1 MSQLPLVP
9 CGFCSC
15 SETAA
20 TTPCQT
26 DKRICF
32 FSRCCKPTSF
42 LCLKH
47 FIWHGN
53 TETTTEK
60 LPTLLQLYLS
70 RQQKNSLLA
79 IMMYECIAKR
89 TKYIFIRLSV
99 ITQLEK
105 WTLYW
110 ATSTIMHNYLFKLY
124 FNIIPSHST
133 FRITCFK
140 NISSSTCILH
150 SPPIL
155 TSWGGHKL

>member
-1 MSQLPLVP
+1 VINDTVGNITLLMLFIAEEVRQIYYTEMSQLPLVP

-15 SETAA
+15 SETGA

-53 TETTTEK
+53 TETTSEK
-60 LPTLLQLYLS
+60 LPTLLQYLS

-79 IMMYECIAKR
+79 IMMYECTAKR

-99 ITQLEK
+99 MTQLDNRPCTGSPQQSCK
-105 WTLYW
+105 TFSLKSTL
-110 ATSTIMHNYLFKLY
+110 
-124 FNIIPSHST
+124 II
-133 FRITCFK
+133 
-140 NISSSTCILH
+140 
-150 SPPIL
+150 
-155 TSWGGHKL
+155 